1 MSAKRCLAVCLCLLP
16 GTAAQAQINLAGVYE
31 LNRKVDISVHQMYL
45 ELDFVNS
52 RPDFTQSFSG
62 QKASFKYLPADFMNA
77 KKLKQNFKGTTAPGF
92 ARYREKAATSQAP
105 WSACA
110 NCPTTAP
117 RRRPARS
124 APPR

>member
-77 KKLKQNFKGTTAPGF
+77 KNLNRTSRELPHPALPATA
-92 ARYREKAATSQAP
+92 RRHSSHP
-105 WSACA
+105 W
-110 NCPTTAP
+110 
-117 RRRPARS
+117 RR
-124 APPR
+124 